1 MKRLLSLL
9 LVGMLLFGCTQL
21 GAPIPTPT
29 ITPTPTIIPTATPSP
44 TPEPVAAAV
53 VEAAAESI
61 PLGTSLASLTGAESK
76 APEQYVIT
84 TQSEFKA
91 DVALSKLSRLDFD
104 DGDVLKT
111 LRKIATARSTRKTMS
126 WQPTESGVNQFTVL
140 WEEEQNNAGNWVD
153 SGASVEVVLSK
164 TGASSI
170 CTRELDSEPDC
181 ITPSKEQVDAIW
193 AALKSN
199 AFEEALQLVAPGM
212 DLKTLLKVEKTTMTT
227 YLGRA
232 CDGYSLSLTE
242 AALDLLSALSDVNSR
257 TITDIKG
264 DICIDSE
271 FGFPLSMDLLTS
283 IGPVS
288 EHVTRF
294 TTARVGVLQYPYHYS
309 GLCFVNKPCIEGLY
323 ANPSIQSS
331 DYPEPR
337 QKIDAKTAAA
347 CKEPGRMTMNVG
359 ECVRFGNG
367 HGFVLKSA
375 GSGRIALTKFDQ
387 NLVAYS
393 EYQIKP
399 SGDIKKDQYDLGRDW
414 YERTLALAVVSISD
428 GSADLDFLS
437 FDPDW
442 DKPPGSEYQRKY
454 SRGFLD
460 TANPENWEAYYAIFS
475 PGTKV
480 EEGLQKYGNADHI
493 YLKNGV
499 TVAFYWYYPEP
510 YSEVSMAG
518 RLDTKVTAYVFEPGV
533 AVMDGKAY
541 VLEVDKP
548 VSIGPFLKN
557 YPSMGS
563 LELKSADL
571 TRDGSIQV
579 VATSTRTATPTATAP
594 PTVTATASVT
604 ASATPTASATVTPL
618 PTVKLASCE
627 VPVHFELLATLPSAV
642 SCYNDPT
649 GRGDYVSQHYAPT
662 LQATYTLPAGA
673 TNVRYGAIGYSVNDG
688 CEKITVNGVKV
699 VEKSCTLPWRGGNCP
714 MSHDGSSW
722 ELAPNGVTISGN
734 TVTVVG
740 SYADFY
746 GGKGDNGGMTV
757 RGIMYYQAPT
767 CLDWRT
773 PIVVRD

>member
-9 LVGMLLFGCTQL
+9 FVGLLLFGCTQL
-21 GAPIPTPT
+21 GAPLPTATPVPT
-29 ITPTPTIIPTATPSP
+29 AIATATPSP

-61 PLGTSLASLTGAESK
+61 PLGTSLAGLTGAESK

-91 DVALSKLSRLDFD
+91 DVALSKLSQLEFD

-126 WQPTESGVNQFTVL
+126 WQPTESGINQFTIL

-164 TGASSI
+164 TGESSI
-170 CTRELDSEPDC
+170 CTRELNTNPDC

-199 AFEEALQLVAPGM
+199 AFEDSLQLIAPGV
-212 DLKTLLKVEKTTMTT
+212 DLKTLLKVEKITKTT
-227 YLGRA
+227 YIGRA
-232 CDGYSLSLTE
+232 CDGYVLTLSET
-242 AALDLLSALSDVNSR
+242 ALDLLSALSDVNSR

-271 FGFPLSMDLLTS
+271 YGFPLYMNLLTS

-294 TTARVGVLQYPYHYS
+294 STAKVGVLQYPYHYS

-323 ANPSIQSS
+323 TNPSIQSS

-347 CKEPGRMTMNVG
+347 CKEPGRITMNVG
-359 ECVRFGNG
+359 DCVRFGNG

-387 NLVAYS
+387 NFVAYS
-393 EYQIKP
+393 EYQIRP
-399 SGDIKKDQYDLGRDW
+399 SGNIKKDQYDLGRDW
-414 YERTLALAVVSISD
+414 YDKTLALAVISISE

-437 FDPDW
+437 FDPEW
-442 DKPPGSEYQRKY
+442 DTPPGSEYVRKY
-454 SRGFLD
+454 NRGFLD
-460 TANPENWEAYYAIFS
+460 TANPEAWEAYYAIFS

-518 RLDTKVTAYVFEPGV
+518 TLDSKVTAYVFESGV
-533 AVMDGKAY
+533 PVNGGKAY
-541 VLEVDKP
+541 VLEVGKP
-548 VSIGPFLKN
+548 VSIGPFQKN
-557 YPSMGS
+557 YPSTGS

-579 VATSTRTATPTATAP
+579 IATSAATAISTPTPTARATATATPTATA
-594 PTVTATASVT
+594 TATTAAS
-604 ASATPTASATVTPL
+604 PTPL

-627 VPVHFELLATLPSAV
+627 VPVYFELLATLTSDV

-649 GRGDYVSQHYAPT
+649 GRGDYVSKHYAPT

-673 TNVRYGAIGYSVNDG
+673 TNVRYGAIEYTVNDA
-688 CEKITVNGVKV
+688 CEKVTVNGVKAV
-699 VEKSCTLPWRGGNCP
+699 DKSCTLPWRGGNCP
-714 MSHDGSSW
+714 MAHSGYG

-773 PIVVRD
+773 PIVVRE